1 MSSLIEQLQELLD
14 PGGLIIGEEAR
25 EREDGWSWGLSQ
37 SRIIVRPKNT
47 DQVSQIMKICHERGQ
62 AVVTHGGK
70 TGMVQGCIAGPNDLV
85 LSLERMTAIEEVD
98 ETGRTMTVQAGVV
111 MQLVQERAEELGLM
125 YPVDLG
131 ARGSATIGGNIA
143 TNAGGNSV
151 IRYGM
156 TREQVLGLEVVM
168 ADGRIVSSLNRMIK
182 NNAGYD
188 LKQLFIGSEGTLGIV
203 TRAVLRLRTKLPS
216 ENTALVAVNEFD
228 DLSVLLKRAEGELGG
243 RLSAF
248 EVMWNSY
255 YEKASQREG
264 HQMPLPAGYPF
275 YVLIETTGSDQQL
288 DGEGFQNYL
297 EGCMAAELI
306 VDAVLA
312 QSGSERDNL
321 WAIRDNVES
330 MMALW
335 PPYIFDISLGI
346 DLMQDYL
353 DDIAA
358 QLSLKWPDTFQ
369 QAIFGHLGDGNLHLV
384 ISVGSEDP
392 AVRHQVE
399 DVVYSSLQSRGGSIS
414 AEHGI
419 GLEKRDFLHYSR
431 SDEELGLMRL
441 LKQSLDPKG
450 ILNPGKLLSAAE

>member
-1 MSSLIEQLQELLD
+1 MTTLLDELRELLD
-14 PGGLIIGEEAR
+14 PGGLITGEEAR
-25 EREDGWSWGLSQ
+25 EREDGWSMGISQ
-37 SRIIVRPKNT
+37 SRIIVRPKT
-47 DQVSQIMKICHERGQ
+47 TEQVSKILRICHEKNQ
-62 AVVTHGGK
+62 SVVTQGGK
-70 TGMVQGCIAGPNDLV
+70 TGMVQGCVAGPNDLV
-85 LSLERMTAIEEVD
+85 LSLERMSAIEDVD
-98 ETGRTMTVQAGVV
+98 ELGRTMTVQAGAI
-111 MQLVQERAEELGLM
+111 MQVVQERAKEQGLM

-143 TNAGGNSV
+143 TNAGGNGV

-156 TREQVLGLEVVM
+156 TREQILGLEVVM
-168 ADGRIVSSLNRMIK
+168 ADGRIISSMNSMMK
-182 NNAGYD
+182 NNTGYD
-188 LKQLFIGSEGTLGIV
+188 LKQLFIGSEGTLGVV
-203 TRAVLRLRTKLPS
+203 TRAVLRLRTQMSS
-216 ENTALVAVNEFD
+216 ENCALVAVNDFEN
-228 DLSVLLKRAEGELGG
+228 LAVLLSLAEGELGG

-264 HQMPLPAGYPF
+264 HQVPLPVGYPF
-275 YVLIETTGSDQQL
+275 YALIETAGSDQQH
-288 DGEGFQNYL
+288 DGEAFQSYL
-297 EGCMAAELI
+297 ERCLEKGLI

-312 QSGSERDNL
+312 QSGAERENL

-330 MMALW
+330 MFVLW
-335 PPYIFDISLGI
+335 PLSIFDVSLGVE
-346 DLMQDYL
+346 LMQDYL
-353 DDIAA
+353 DDISA
-358 QLSLKWPDTFQ
+358 QLSLQWPDSFQ

-399 DVVYSSLQSRGGSIS
+399 DIVYSALQSRGGSIS
-414 AEHGI
+414 AEHGV

-431 SDEELGLMRL
+431 NDEELALMRL

>member
-1 MSSLIEQLQELLD
+1 MTALLDELRELLD
-14 PGGLIIGEEAR
+14 PGGLITGEDAR
-25 EREDGWSWGLSQ
+25 EREDGWSMGLSQ
-37 SRIIVRPKNT
+37 SRIIVRPKT
-47 DQVSQIMKICHERGQ
+47 TEQVSQILRICYEKNQ
-62 AVVTHGGK
+62 SVVTQGGK
-70 TGMVQGCIAGPNDLV
+70 TSMVQGCVAGPNDLV
-85 LSLERMTAIEEVD
+85 LSLERMAAIEEID
-98 ETGRTMTVQAGVV
+98 KTGRTMTVQAGAI
-111 MQLVQERAEELGLM
+111 MQVVQERAAEQGLL

-143 TNAGGNSV
+143 TNAGGNAV

-156 TREQVLGLEVVM
+156 TREQILGLEVVL
-168 ADGRIVSSLNRMIK
+168 ADGRIVSSMNSMMK

-203 TRAVLRLRTKLPS
+203 TRAVLRLRTQLNS
-216 ENTALVAVNEFD
+216 ESTALVAVNDFD
-228 DLSVLLKRAEGELGG
+228 DLSVLLNLAEGELGG

-264 HQMPLPAGYPF
+264 HQVPLPAGYPF
-275 YVLIETTGSDQQL
+275 YALIETTGSDQEH
-288 DGEGFQNYL
+288 DGEAFQAYL
-297 EGCMAAELI
+297 ERCLEKGLI
-306 VDAVLA
+306 ADAVLA
-312 QSGSERDNL
+312 QSKAERDNL

-330 MMALW
+330 MLALW
-335 PPYIFDISLGI
+335 PMYIFDVSLGI
-346 DLMQDYL
+346 ELMQDYL

-358 QLSLKWPDTFQ
+358 QLSLQWPDSFQ

-384 ISVGSEDP
+384 ISVGSDDP
-392 AVRHQVE
+392 SVRHQVE
-399 DVVYSSLQSRGGSIS
+399 DIVYSALQSRDGSIS

-431 SDEELGLMRL
+431 NDEELALMRL

-450 ILNPGKLLSAAE
+450 ILNPGKLLSAAQ